1 MLATGTPHIA
11 AVSSEG
17 SALNGLLARVAA
29 GDHAAFRSL
38 YERSAGRL
46 FAVCLRIARDR
57 SLAEEVVQEAYVRVW
72 ERAHQFDPAR
82 GNALSWMIAVA
93 RNHAIDL
100 VRLRA
105 RELGSPDEVLADAAD
120 PAALS
125 EIETRIELPG
135 VRRCL
140 AALDEKVRR
149 AIILAYRDGLSYEEL
164 AAVLNVP
171 VGTAKTWVSR
181 GLARIRDCLDSP

>member
-1 MLATGTPHIA
+1 MLATEITQA
-11 AVSSEG
+11 AAASGEG
-17 SALNGLLARVAA
+17 SILNALLARAA
-29 GDHAAFRSL
+29 TGDHAAFAAL

-57 SLAEEVVQEAYVRVW
+57 SLAEEVVQEAYVRIW
-72 ERAHQFDPAR
+72 ERARQFDPAR
-82 GNALSWMIAVA
+82 GNALAWMVAVA
-93 RNHAIDL
+93 RNHALDL

-105 RELGSPDEVLADAAD
+105 RELGSPDELLADAAD

-125 EIETRIELPG
+125 EIETRIEMPG

-149 AIILAYRDGLSYEEL
+149 AIILAYRDGLSYDEL
-164 AAVLNVP
+164 AAVMNVP

-181 GLARIRDCLDSP
+181 GLARIRDCLDT